1 MDFPFEAYDCQ
12 LVYMEKVI
20 EALQT
25 VCTFNSILFLFDFYV
40 SEDSIRLII
49 GKYFRICLGL
59 RLQKNATIFVW
70 FCSIRLFCT
79 FFFSGVYVIADY
91 GNNQFIA

>member
-49 GKYFRICLGL
+49 EKYFRDLFGFKVTKEFHYICLVL
-59 RLQKNATIFVW
+59 FY
-70 FCSIRLFCT
+70 SIVLHLFL
-79 FFFSGVYVIADY
+79 
-91 GNNQFIA
+91 